1 MMSFYQKIIDA
12 TFPYDKDK
20 EHVQYN

>member
-1 MMSFYQKIIDA
+1 MMSFYQEIIDA